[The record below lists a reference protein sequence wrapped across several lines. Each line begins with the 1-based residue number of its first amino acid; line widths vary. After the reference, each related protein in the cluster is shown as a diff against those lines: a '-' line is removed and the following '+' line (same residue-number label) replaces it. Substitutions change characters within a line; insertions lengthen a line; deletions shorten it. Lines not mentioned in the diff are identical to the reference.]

1 MYNFILTL
9 DNIEDIAEAILELY
23 PQESVYLFYGEM
35 GGGKTTL
42 IKALCDQLDVVS
54 GVTSPTFAI
63 INEYWTQQQE
73 PIYHFDFYRIEK
85 DQEVIDLGVH
95 DYIESGH
102 YCFIEWPEKVDHL
115 LKPPYVVVKIN
126 QLSPDTREVVCYL
139 ES

>member
-1 MYNFILTL
+1 
-9 DNIEDIAEAILELY
+9 
-23 PQESVYLFYGEM
+23 
-35 GGGKTTL
+35 
-42 IKALCDQLDVVS
+42 LCDQLDVVS

>member
-54 GVTSPTFAI
+54 DVTSPTFAI